1 MSLKTR
7 FAMAMGA
14 LTVFLLVVYSGALLW
29 AQRQHMV
36 LDAQKAHWITVDHL
50 GLACN
55 DALLSRDELGLID
68 FMNGLKKTPA
78 VREASCVDPQGKMI
92 MHSDLALRGTRST
105 WTPTGPEKIL
115 IRGPRGGGLWDY
127 RVPIVDRGKWVAT
140 ARVVYDGDRVFRD
153 LHRSLEST
161 VRRFAGLAAVALALA
176 LGLSVVAARTFT
188 RPIRALAV
196 GARQIGAGDRTIR
209 VSEDAPGELGSL
221 AKEFNAMAIQL
232 SDLDQIKERILYTI
246 SHDLRNPL
254 SAISTA
260 AKVLRAGH
268 PTGDDVSLV
277 ESIERGA
284 LRLRAMVNN
293 ILDVAQL
300 REGTLPYR
308 KSVFSVAPLLD
319 ELARLYTPL
328 AQEAVK
334 TFSVHFPDN
343 LPPLEADEEKTL
355 RIFLN
360 LIANAFKFTRR
371 GESITVSADP
381 LGTGFVEFGVKD
393 TGPGISPDR
402 LTRLFDPVRA
412 QNVGPHE
419 GSGLGLSI
427 VKSLVEGHGGHL
439 RVETSLGQGA
449 AFYFTLPISKGKA

>member
-7 FAMAMGA
+7 FAIAMGA

-36 LDAQKAHWITVDHL
+36 LDAQKAHWITVNHL

-68 FMNGLKKTPA
+68 FMNGLKQTPA
-78 VREASCVDPQGKMI
+78 LREASCVDPQGKMI
-92 MHSDLALRGTRST
+92 MHTDLALRGTRSP
-105 WTPTGPEKIL
+105 WVPTEPEKIL
-115 IRGPRGGGLWDY
+115 IRGPRGGGLWEY
-127 RVPIVDRGKWVAT
+127 RVPILDRKKWVAT

-153 LHRSLEST
+153 LHRSLVST
-161 VRRFAGLAAVALALA
+161 VSRFAGLGTAALALA
-176 LGLSVVAARTFT
+176 LGLSLVAARTLT
-188 RPIRALAV
+188 RPIQALAA
-196 GARQIGAGDRTIR
+196 GARQIGAGDRTTR
-209 VSEDAPGELGSL
+209 VSENAPGELGSL
-221 AKEFNAMAIQL
+221 AKEFNAMALQL
-232 SDLDQIKERILYTI
+232 NDLDQMKERILYTI